1 MAAHPPV
8 VGEVL
13 RDYGALVRD
22 AVREYLPPAEPRRY
36 LYDLV
41 ADYPGR
47 GGKMMRPSLCIA
59 VARAL
64 GAPLDRLL
72 IAAAA
77 SIELMHNAMLVHDDI
92 EDESDRRRGQPTLH
106 SLWGIALAIN
116 AGDALVVRS
125 LRPLLAAAA
134 YTDPR
139 LALHIIEEA
148 EHMARESAEGQALE
162 LGWRAENIVALEER
176 DYFEMVLKKTCWL
189 TTIHPVRMGAL
200 IAVAGRVDPAAFV
213 RFGFFLG
220 AAFQIQDDVL
230 NLVGEE
236 AVYGKES
243 DGDLREGKRTLM
255 ILRLLQLA
263 TTDERAR
270 LIAHLGTPL
279 PARHEDEVRWIRDR
293 MDHYGCI
300 TYASQVARAMAGA
313 ARHEYTRLFA
323 PVPPSRDRAFLEGLI
338 TWVIERTC

>member
-1 MAAHPPV
+1 MAAPPLV
-8 VGEVL
+8 VSEVL
-13 RDYGALVRD
+13 RDYGALVKG
-22 AVREYLPPAEPRRY
+22 AVREYLPAVEPRRY

-72 IAAAA
+72 ISAAA

-106 SLWGIALAIN
+106 SLWGIAMAIN
-116 AGDALVVRS
+116 AGDALALAS
-125 LRPLLAAAA
+125 LRPLLGAAAHI
-134 YTDPR
+134 DPF
-139 LALHIIEEA
+139 LALSILEET

-162 LGWRAENIVALEER
+162 LGWRAENVVTLDER

-189 TTIHPVRMGAL
+189 ATIHPVRLGAL
-200 IAVAGRVDPAAFV
+200 IAVAGRVDPTAFV

-230 NLVGEE
+230 NLAGDE
-236 AVYGKES
+236 AAYGKETC
-243 DGDLREGKRTLM
+243 GDLREGKRTLM
-255 ILRLLQLA
+255 LIRLLALA
-263 TTDERAR
+263 TADERAR

-279 PARHEDEVRWIRDR
+279 PARREAEVRWIRDR
-293 MDHYGCI
+293 IDHYGCI
-300 TYASQVARAMAGA
+300 DYARQVAHAMAGA
-313 ARHEYTRLFA
+313 ALAEYTRLFA

-338 TWVIERTC
+338 TWVVERTS

>member
-1 MAAHPPV
+1 MATPPAV
-8 VGEVL
+8 VSEIL
-13 RDYGALVRD
+13 HEYGALVRD
-22 AVREYLPPAEPRRY
+22 AVRSYLPVTEPRRY

-64 GAPLDRLL
+64 GAPLDHVL

-92 EDESDRRRGQPTLH
+92 EDESDSRRGRPTLH
-106 SLWGIALAIN
+106 SQWGIAMAIN
-116 AGDALVVRS
+116 AGDALALTS
-125 LRPLLAAAA
+125 LRPLLGAAAS
-134 YTDPR
+134 DPF
-139 LALHIIEEA
+139 LALGILEET

-162 LGWRAENIVALEER
+162 LGWRADNVVTLEER

-189 TTIHPVRMGAL
+189 ATIHPVRLGAL
-200 IAVAGRVDPAAFV
+200 IAIAGRVDPTAFV

-220 AAFQIQDDVL
+220 TAFQIQDDVL
-230 NLVGEE
+230 NLVGDD
-236 AVYGKES
+236 AAYGKET

-255 ILRLLQLA
+255 IIQLLQLA
-263 TTDERAR
+263 TAGERER
-270 LIAHLGTPL
+270 LVAHLGTPL
-279 PARHEDEVRWIRDR
+279 AERREAEVRWIHDR

-300 TYASQVARAMAGA
+300 DHARRVAHAMAGA
-313 ARHEYTRLFA
+313 ALDEYARLFA
-323 PVPPSRDRAFLEGLI
+323 PVPPSRDRDFLEGLI
-338 TWVIERTC
+338 TWVVERTS

>member
-1 MAAHPPV
+1 MAAPPAV
-8 VGEVL
+8 VSDVL
-13 RDYGALVRD
+13 RDYGALVRA
-22 AVREYLPPAEPRRY
+22 AVREYLPAVEPRRY

-64 GAPLDRLL
+64 GAPLDHLL

-106 SLWGIALAIN
+106 SLWGVAMAIN
-116 AGDALVVRS
+116 AGDALALTS

-134 YTDPR
+134 HIDPV
-139 LALHIIEEA
+139 LALGILEET

-162 LGWRAENIVALEER
+162 LGWRADNVVALEER

-189 TTIHPVRMGAL
+189 ATIHPVRLGAL
-200 IAVAGRVDPAAFV
+200 IAVSGRVDPAAFV

-220 AAFQIQDDVL
+220 AAFQIRDDVL
-230 NLVGEE
+230 NLVGDE
-236 AVYGKES
+236 AAYGKEAW
-243 DGDLREGKRTLM
+243 GDLREGKRTLM
-255 ILRLLQLA
+255 VIRLLQLA
-263 TTDERAR
+263 SADDRAR
-270 LIAHLGTPL
+270 LVAHLGTPL
-279 PARHEDEVRWIRDR
+279 AKRQAAEIRWIRDR
-293 MDHYGCI
+293 MDHHGCI
-300 TYASQVARAMAGA
+300 DYARDVAHAMASA
-313 ARHEYTRLFA
+313 ALAEYTRLFA
-323 PVPPSRDRAFLEGLI
+323 PVPPSRDRDFLEGLI
-338 TWVIERTC
+338 AWVVERAS